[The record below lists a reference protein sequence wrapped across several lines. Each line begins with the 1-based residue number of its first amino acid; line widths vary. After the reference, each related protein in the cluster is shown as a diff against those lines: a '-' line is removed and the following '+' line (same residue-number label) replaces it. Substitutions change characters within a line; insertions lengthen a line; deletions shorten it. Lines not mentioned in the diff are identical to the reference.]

1 MKEII
6 CNLHIHSTYSDG
18 SSDYPSIAAAA
29 LKTDVDVIILTDHNV
44 RVEGLEGY
52 RKGYG
57 RQVLVLTGEEVHDQN
72 REPQKNHTLVIGAE
86 KEMAGFAYDPQVLM
100 DEVKKVGGLSF
111 LAHPNEFALPMINEP
126 DISWVSW
133 DVEGF
138 TGLELWNGL
147 SEFKTVTHSIRDG
160 LKYLFFP
167 EMMAQAPLG
176 TTLAKWDE
184 LLNSGKKIFAVGGAD
199 AHAIKFKK
207 SILKRTVFPYE
218 FHFSAINNHLL
229 IEEPLTGNLDHDKA
243 LVYGALRKG
252 SSYVGYDLPAPTS
265 GFRFTIEDEDGEH
278 HQGETVKLDTGA
290 TARITLPHK
299 ATVRLVH
306 NGRVIEKKTD
316 TDRLAYPLSDPGFY
330 RVECSIRYLG
340 KQRGWIY
347 SNPIFAKPANR
358 RKVL

>member
-18 SSDYPSIAAAA
+18 SENYHTIASAA
-29 LKTDVDVIILTDHNV
+29 LKTKVDVIIITDHNV
-44 RVEGLEGY
+44 RVDGLEGY
-52 RKGYG
+52 HKGNG
-57 RQVLVLTGEEVHDQN
+57 RRVMVLTGEEVHDQT

-86 KEMAGFAYDPQVLM
+86 KEMSGFAQNPQVLI
-100 DEVKKVGGLSF
+100 DEVKKAGGLSF
-111 LAHPNEFALPMINEP
+111 LAHPYEFAMPMINEP

-147 SEFKTVTHSIRDG
+147 SELKTVVHNLGDG
-160 LKYLFFP
+160 LKYIYFP
-167 EMMAQAPLG
+167 EMMAHAPLE

-184 LLNSGKKIFAVGGAD
+184 LLNSGKKINAVGGAD
-199 AHAIKFKK
+199 AHAIKFRK

-229 IEEPLTGNLDHDKA
+229 IDEPFTGQLDHDKA
-243 LVYGALRKG
+243 LVYDALRKG
-252 SSYVGYDLPAPTS
+252 RSFIGYDLPASTC
-265 GFRFTIEDEDGEH
+265 GFRFIVEDGYGEH
-278 HQGETVKLDTGA
+278 HLGETVKLDTGA
-290 TARITLPHK
+290 TARINLPKK
-299 ATVRLVH
+299 ATIRLIH
-306 NGRVIEKKTD
+306 NGKVIEEKTD
-316 TDRLAYPLSDPGFY
+316 ADRLAYPLSEPGYY
-330 RVECSIRYLG
+330 RVECTIHYLG